1 MLPFIIQFTYTNINT
16 FGDSYFFMINAEE
29 YYKNLPQD
37 TEYLDFN
44 ELARMGDELV
54 YVNRPSKEPT
64 EYFYFPQPQKKG
76 NG

>member
-1 MLPFIIQFTYTNINT
+1 MLCLVLLLLIPLAIHIL
-16 FGDSYFFMINAEE
+16 FFMINAEE

-44 ELARMGDELV
+44 ELARMGDELD

-64 EYFYFPQPQKKG
+64 DYFYFPQPQKKG
-76 NG
+76 ND